1 MDLLF
6 ILISDNMNLGLI
18 ITLVGVGIVF
28 VALAV
33 LTIIFNQIPRL
44 LKLQIRPKQR
54 KTENNNRDAKMD
66 GSMSGET
73 HAAIALALHLY
84 MNDLHDQESSKLT
97 ISKISKKYSPW
108 NSKIYGLRNYP
119 NWK

>member
-1 MDLLF
+1 MDLLI

-28 VALAV
+28 IALAV
-33 LTIIFNQIPRL
+33 LAIIFNQIPRL
-44 LKLQIRPKQR
+44 LKLQIKPKWQ
-54 KTENNNRDAKMD
+54 KLNNNNPD
-66 GSMSGET
+66 GKENSAISGET